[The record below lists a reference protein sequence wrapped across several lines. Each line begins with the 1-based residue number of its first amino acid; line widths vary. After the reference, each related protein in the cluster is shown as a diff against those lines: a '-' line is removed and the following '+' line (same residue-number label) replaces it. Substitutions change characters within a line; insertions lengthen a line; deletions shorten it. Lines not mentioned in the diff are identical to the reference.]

1 MMAFLNV
8 RGNWRGFIWS
18 RSMMEKRM
26 WRRVWLQAAAMLVA
40 ACVGACS
47 GHGQSAQ
54 SGGVGAAGQNNS
66 AAQNANGVGLG
77 APIFTDHGSNTAA
90 QQAKPYVILVSLDG
104 FRYDYTRKYSAPNI
118 SALGTRGASAP
129 EGMIPAYPSVTF
141 PNHYTIV
148 TGLYPEHH
156 GIVGNVF
163 YDPARKQVYSYRD
176 PAAETDGT
184 WYGGTP
190 LWVLAEQQGMR
201 AACFFWPGSEADI
214 QGVRPTYYMKYDQ
227 KYPNDKRVEQ
237 VLAWLKLPAEQ
248 RPHFITLYFS
258 DVDSAGHSHGP
269 DSDEVRSAVAEVDKE
284 IGKLVAGLDELK
296 LPVDLVVLADHGM
309 TKVQGEWIDLDQ
321 YFDKSLVVT
330 PVEDFLYP
338 KTEADAAK
346 IFAALD
352 GKSEKFWVYRSGH
365 VPAELRFDGN
375 PREGDPVV
383 VATGP
388 YLLRVSAPAA
398 SAASVAMKFYGPP
411 VGMHGYD
418 PAKMAEMKAIFF
430 AAGPDI
436 RTGVKVAPFE
446 NVDVYPFVAG
456 ILGLD
461 TAGLKTGKI
470 DGDGKSLAGILV
482 GK

>member
-1 MMAFLNV
+1 MTQTFA
-8 RGNWRGFIWS
+8 RQTWT
-18 RSMMEKRM
+18 
-26 WRRVWLQAAAMLVA
+26 QMLA
-40 ACVGACS
+40 IIFACCVCACS

-54 SGGVGAAGQNNS
+54 SGGVGGAGQNNS
-66 AAQNANGVGLG
+66 AAQKAASGGGLG
-77 APIFTDHGSNTAA
+77 APIFTDHGPNTSV
-90 QQAKPYVILVSLDG
+90 QQAKPYVIVVSLDG

-118 SALGTRGASAP
+118 SALGARGAAAP

-156 GIVGNVF
+156 GIVGNAF
-163 YDPARKQVYSYRD
+163 YDPARKQIYSYRD
-176 PAAETDGT
+176 PAAEADGT

-201 AACFFWPGSEADI
+201 TACFFWPGSEADI

-227 KYPNDKRVEQ
+227 KYPNGKRVEQ

-258 DVDSAGHSHGP
+258 DVDGAGHAHGP
-269 DSDEVRSAVAEVDKE
+269 DSDEVRAAVTEVDKE

-309 TKVQGEWIDLDQ
+309 TKAQGEWIDLDQ

-338 KTEADAAK
+338 KTEADAAR
-346 IFAALD
+346 IFAALE
-352 GKSEKFWVYRSGH
+352 GKSEKFKVYRSGK
-365 VPAELRFDGN
+365 VPAELHFDGN

-388 YLLRVSAPAA
+388 YLLRVSAPAT

-418 PAKMAEMKAIFF
+418 PARMAEMKAIFF

-436 RTGVKVAPFE
+436 RAGVKVGSFE

-461 TAGLKTGKI
+461 IAGLKTGKI
-470 DGDGKSLAGILV
+470 DGTAEPLAGILV

>member
-1 MMAFLNV
+1 MSE
-8 RGNWRGFIWS
+8 GIC
-18 RSMMEKRM
+18 RM
-26 WRRVWLQAAAMLVA
+26 TIELGRRLRLQIATLLVG
-40 ACVGACS
+40 ACLCACS
-47 GHGQSAQ
+47 GHGQTQAGAAQ
-54 SGGVGAAGQNNS
+54 SGGLA
-66 AAQNANGVGLG
+66 
-77 APIFTDHGSNTAA
+77 APIFVDHGANTAA

-104 FRYDYTRKYSAPNI
+104 FRYDYTRKYAAPNI
-118 SALGTRGASAP
+118 AALGVRGASAP

-141 PNHYTIV
+141 PNHLTIV

-156 GIVGNVF
+156 GIVGNAF

-227 KYPNDKRVEQ
+227 KSPNDKRVEQ

-258 DVDSAGHSHGP
+258 DVDSAGHAHGP
-269 DSDEVRSAVAEVDKE
+269 DSDEVRAAVAEVDKE
-284 IGKLVAGLDELK
+284 IGKLAAGVAETK
-296 LPVDLVVLADHGM
+296 LPADIVVLADHGM
-309 TKVQGEWIDLDQ
+309 EKVQADWIDLDQ
-321 YFDKSLVVT
+321 YFDKSLVTT

-338 KTEADAAK
+338 KTEGDAAK
-346 IFAALD
+346 VFSALN
-352 GKSEKFWVYRSGH
+352 GKSDKFKVYRAGN
-365 VPAELRFDGN
+365 VPAELHFDGN
-375 PREGDPVV
+375 PRAGDPVV

-388 YLLRVSAPAA
+388 YLLRVSAPET
-398 SAASVAMKFYGPP
+398 SATSVAMKFYGPP

-418 PAKMAEMKAIFF
+418 PAKMPEMKAIFF

-436 RTGVKVAPFE
+436 RAGVKVGSFE
-446 NVDVYPFVAG
+446 NVDVYPLVAR

-461 TAGLKTGKI
+461 ITGLKTGKI
-470 DGDGKSLAGILV
+470 DGSIAPLEGILAG
-482 GK
+482 K